1 VRVILSAFGSNRP
14 GFNAAKSS
22 LQLLYEALPVER
34 PKRWPLPPLPE
45 DASASEQIH
54 PSPAVLTAIDL
65 FEQNEWKHRVDTCYV
80 CNETRPVFT
89 ASQLEDRARRPGEAK
104 TVKLNP
110 WTVRLAPAESDSD
123 DSDGGDEEEVS
134 DGLKQPKK
142 KKSAA
147 SSAADVR
154 ACARRGICT
163 RCRDSRR
170 QRKRA
175 AGGVASAIEASPYSG
190 WRTVASRDLG
200 PRSTALRHNDQNFL
214 PVPPFLQQLTAVEVA
229 LICRISC
236 IQRIFILRGGML
248 GSRGHCVSVPANM
261 KIASKRMPLLPSEVD
276 IVVLKRRNAKGQ
288 LRAYTVQR
296 SKVEAALRGLC
307 DGHDGKPTEL
317 EALHALAKELHLSQ
331 SLPFSEL
338 QEAVEKLVGPVRQYD
353 GPKQSAEGLWFAA
366 SRAPNR
372 FYADVVIDAGRL
384 SALPVARSVPES
396 LRTIHVDDMPEE
408 EDLGPAPAQHRLP
421 GTSDTDPHAALNR
434 LLGVQRLDD
443 ADTPVDRG
451 EGPKQDDVLRQHS
464 VRRIKANT
472 HQGGEECT
480 DDVLE
485 KGAAMLYR
493 DKQSGKTV
501 RVTVCTVHFDHTPPS
516 YSIRLPTG
524 QERDTL
530 RERLEREPMDESPD
544 TSDNGAADGT
554 SGAATGQGTLMEE
567 RLDINDVANATS
579 CAAAANGTPMDESAD
594 IDEAGLGG
602 GNGPSTRGVF
612 PIGSE
617 LSMDA
622 THPMDLSPAQYETL
636 AARERAAAPEL
647 DEQPSV
653 ECCQFVHDILTS
665 ARADETR
672 EGLHGPSMGAWSHC
686 RRAHEVQRLR
696 GLTNASATDKLA
708 EDEACKRQRLS
719 PMIAPQDDDI
729 SSFSS
734 DECSHDAV
742 SRDGT
747 NGGDESD
754 GSNDGAEE
762 LPQRVRSLTILG
774 GTPKQPNSS
783 VTPSDKGV
791 DDEDVDGEDN
801 EPAGP
806 DLTYSGIACPRDPR
820 DLEQE
825 VRQALERMLGAG
837 NAEAVRSALSSGH
850 VAVTEWEREEGEAVK
865 ELSTEGFFAMVAP
878 HVFVNGS
885 CDITIPQL
893 VRLSLH
899 EWIRHIYWTGDG
911 RVPRHRNLKFILFN
925 LMLRKRALEQGGFLV
940 AQQLDDAHLGIAA
953 LRAAHESGDDSVARK
968 IISVGGNLIN
978 TDTYWRERKRE
989 LDAMH
994 SWRRARHG
1002 DLPAYFQT
1010 NSIAEYHDPLLH
1022 RVLALYISRTRGDV
1036 DERASSFETALHHLR
1051 TDNSYLRDVLQECGH
1066 ITTTYFDAHATNYYA
1081 TVLKEVMQYDD
1092 AWWRYEFAKS
1102 RGAIH
1107 SHSLLSSRMHRA
1119 MTEAAQRC
1127 GWSDWAA
1134 ERARQPPEEDDE
1146 DEDAADEARRD
1157 EAAQHLACFLCDE
1170 TAYAP
1175 EAEDLRN
1182 LEAIVREATRP
1193 QPHADLNLSAPS
1205 LRCRLTEQDGAP
1217 VGPGFV
1223 SLHPAGTTTPGVP
1236 DTSRWAPPEGSEPEA
1251 GQPGGPPS
1259 HLLRSRLHHAL
1270 AAGNAGVP
1278 EFHRNLCN
1286 RLLLHGCSSGYCLS
1300 KKKDKVSKKK
1310 CAAAPLA
1317 LTPEPKAT
1325 AGG

>member
-1 VRVILSAFGSNRP
+1 MSATSRKALVVGI
-14 GFNAAKSS
+14 NAYTRA
-22 LQLLYEALPVER
+22 
-34 PKRWPLPPLPE
+34 PLRCCVY
-45 DASASEQIH
+45 DASAVHAALQRMGFTSELI
-54 PSPAVLTAIDL
+54 LDCDIDTLITATRL
-65 FEQNEWKHRVDTCYV
+65 FVSSV
-80 CNETRPVFT
+80 M
-89 ASQLEDRARRPGEAK
+89 
-104 TVKLNP
+104 
-110 WTVRLAPAESDSD
+110 SD
-123 DSDGGDEEEVS
+123 DIVLFYFAGHGMEAAVRQA
-134 DGLKQPKK
+134 GKQAT
-142 KKSAA
+142 SNWLI
-147 SSAADVR
+147 
-154 ACARRGICT
+154 AR
-163 RCRDSRR
+163 
-170 QRKRA
+170 Q
-175 AGGVASAIEASPYSG
+175 VPE
-190 WRTVASRDLG
+190 
-200 PRSTALRHNDQNFL
+200 STADLPRYALDAHN
-214 PVPPFLQQLTAVEVA
+214 
-229 LICRISC
+229 
-236 IQRIFILRGGML
+236 
-248 GSRGHCVSVPANM
+248 
-261 KIASKRMPLLPSEVD
+261 LL
-276 IVVLKRRNAKGQ
+276 A
-288 LRAYTVQR
+288 
-296 SKVEAALRGLC
+296 
-307 DGHDGKPTEL
+307 EL
-317 EALHALAKELHLSQ
+317 EARGARFNALVLDCCRDDPLPAEGRSLGGGGLASMDPKGSLVAFACAPGARAAELPNRPHGVFTDHLLRHIDTPGLDINTLFIRVGNAVEQATRHLSPVQRPYVNHSLRCENASLLPVNWGDSLRLGETVESLQPPPPPQPPLSRGADALATS
-331 SLPFSEL
+331 
-338 QEAVEKLVGPVRQYD
+338 ATPVD
-353 GPKQSAEGLWFAA
+353 WW
-366 SRAPNR
+366 
-372 FYADVVIDAGRL
+372 
-384 SALPVARSVPES
+384 
-396 LRTIHVDDMPEE
+396 
-408 EDLGPAPAQHRLP
+408 
-421 GTSDTDPHAALNR
+421 
-434 LLGVQRLDD
+434 
-443 ADTPVDRG
+443 VDRG
-451 EGPKQDDVLRQHS
+451 EDPKQDDVLRQHS
-464 VRRIKANT
+464 GRRVKANT